1 MFLQLQSNKMLNM
14 KYLQDVF
21 QGFHDKNIVI
31 FYLTNGNK
39 FIETYENE
47 TKSEERIKE
56 IRKLMLRSNGLS
68 QSSSFSDLPST
79 GNEGEIYIAK
89 DSGQTYYWDEQTQ
102 SYIKTGTA
110 GRTGIY
116 SYNKN
121 LDVTPGKDQT
131 LRTSDLIEILKPTV
145 EYMEGSEVIG
155 KNNTHGIIIKTNKD
169 SVVIRTTVDLMIE
182 SFKQVSKETDLP
194 KEGSNETLYFVE
206 ETDKLYSYDK
216 TEKKYI
222 VYYSSEQVDSA
233 IKATKD
239 ELNKSIKT
247 VSNNLESAKTDLNKS
262 IKTVSDNLTSAKTE
276 LNKSITDLS
285 NDLTSEIS
293 ARKSADSGLN
303 KSIGDLKTHVDKLDT
318 SIGNISTLLDTL
330 NGEVV

>member
-68 QSSSFSDLPST
+68 QSNSFSDLPST
-79 GNEGEIYIAK
+79 GNEGEIYITK

-121 LDVTPGKDQT
+121 LNVTPGKDQI

-169 SVVIRTTVDLMIE
+169 SVIIRTTVDLMIE

-206 ETDKLYSYDK
+206 ETNKLYSYDRL
-216 TEKKYI
+216 EKKYI
-222 VYYSSEQVDSA
+222 IYDSTEQ
-233 IKATKD
+233 I
-239 ELNKSIKT
+239 
-247 VSNNLESAKTDLNKS
+247 NNE
-262 IKTVSDNLTSAKTE
+262 IDNVKTE
-276 LNKSITDLS
+276 LNSSISDLS
-285 NDLTSEIS
+285 SNLEAEIS
-293 ARKSADSGLN
+293 NRERSDSNLSRN
-303 KSIGDLKTHVDKLDT
+303 LETEISNREKGDSDISDKLDAFIT
-318 SIGNISTLLDTL
+318 ETNNKIGEISNALDII
-330 NGEVV
+330 NGTDSQKAEVK